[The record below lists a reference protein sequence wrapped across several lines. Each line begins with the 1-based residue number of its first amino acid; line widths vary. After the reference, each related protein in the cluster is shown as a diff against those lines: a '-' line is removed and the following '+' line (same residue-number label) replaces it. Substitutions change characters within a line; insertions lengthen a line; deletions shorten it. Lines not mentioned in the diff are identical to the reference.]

1 MIQLTDAH
9 AHIKNEKQ
17 AMERITLG
25 IPTMAC
31 AGTPGEMQELEKFG
45 RLQGVE
51 KILIPA
57 CGLHPWYSDKWEP
70 EEMFSLM
77 EKVPVIGEIG
87 MDSVW
92 CDVPLDRQRKALEKQ
107 LQFACE
113 IKKPV
118 VLHTKGQEK
127 EIARIISHYP
137 NTYLVHWFSGDTGL
151 EDYLKLDCY
160 FSIGPDILWNP
171 AVQKVSEQVPENRI
185 LIETDGMEAVDWAYE
200 EGKKQGFLKEKK
212 ENLTPE
218 TSLFETL
225 KTTAGLRNCE
235 PEALAEAVYA
245 NFYRFISVHMV
256 VWRSDKLLKTGLVN

>member
-31 AGTPGEMQELEKFG
+31 AGIPGEMQELEKFG
-45 RLQGVE
+45 RLQGAE

-92 CDVPLDRQRKALEKQ
+92 CDVPLDRQRKALSFTPK
-107 LQFACE
+107 AR
-113 IKKPV
+113 KRRSPV
-118 VLHTKGQEK
+118 SYPIIQTPIWSTGFPGIQVLK
-127 EIARIISHYP
+127 II
-137 NTYLVHWFSGDTGL
+137 
-151 EDYLKLDCY
+151 
-160 FSIGPDILWNP
+160 
-171 AVQKVSEQVPENRI
+171 
-185 LIETDGMEAVDWAYE
+185 
-200 EGKKQGFLKEKK
+200 
-212 ENLTPE
+212 
-218 TSLFETL
+218 
-225 KTTAGLRNCE
+225 
-235 PEALAEAVYA
+235 
-245 NFYRFISVHMV
+245 
-256 VWRSDKLLKTGLVN
+256 

>member
-45 RLQGVE
+45 RLQGAE

-160 FSIGPDILWNP
+160 FSIGPDVLWNP
-171 AVQKVSEQVPENRI
+171 AVQKVAEQMPEKQDPYRNRWN
-185 LIETDGMEAVDWAYE
+185 G
-200 EGKKQGFLKEKK
+200 GC
-212 ENLTPE
+212 
-218 TSLFETL
+218 
-225 KTTAGLRNCE
+225 GL
-235 PEALAEAVYA
+235 
-245 NFYRFISVHMV
+245 
-256 VWRSDKLLKTGLVN
+256 GL

>member
-45 RLQGVE
+45 RLQGAE

-160 FSIGPDILWNP
+160 FSIGPDVLWNT
-171 AVQKVSEQVPENRI
+171 AVQKV
-185 LIETDGMEAVDWAYE
+185 A
-200 EGKKQGFLKEKK
+200 
-212 ENLTPE
+212 
-218 TSLFETL
+218 
-225 KTTAGLRNCE
+225 
-235 PEALAEAVYA
+235 
-245 NFYRFISVHMV
+245 
-256 VWRSDKLLKTGLVN
+256 

>member
-17 AMERITLG
+17 AMERILFR

-31 AGTPGEMQELEKFG
+31 AGTPEEMEQLERFCSLTGGGKY
-45 RLQGVE
+45 
-51 KILIPA
+51 LIPA

-70 EEMFSLM
+70 EDMVPWM
-77 EKVPVIGEIG
+77 KKVPVIGEIG

-92 CDVPLDRQRKALEKQ
+92 CDVPLDRQRLVLEKQ
-107 LQFACE
+107 LQFAGQ

-137 NTYLVHWFSGDTGL
+137 NTYLIHWYSAKEGS

-160 FSIGPDILWNP
+160 FSIGPDVLWNP
-171 AVQKVSEQVPENRI
+171 AVQNVAKQVPENRI
-185 LIETDGMEAVDWAYE
+185 LIETDGIDAVKWAYA
-200 EGKKQGFLKEKK
+200 EGKKQGFLTGE
-212 ENLTPE
+212 ECPQNPE
-218 TSLFETL
+218 TPLFDTL
-225 KTTAGLRNCE
+225 QMTAKLRKCKTEL
-235 PEALAEAVYA
+235 
-245 NFYRFISVHMV
+245 
-256 VWRSDKLLKTGLVN
+256 LLKSINENFFRFLNR